1 MSVLTEERFNSGTT
15 YADFHRRL
23 TEGGGI
29 MQELLIAGEAG
40 AAAAEIDFSPYL
52 ALERPLKVLALSED
66 WCGDCTDNLPIV
78 DRIARET
85 GKLDFRIL
93 ARDENLDIDDHYL
106 KSGVF
111 RSIPVVIFM
120 DEDYNEIGHMIERP
134 DSVTELR
141 KRRRAEVHAAHPEF
155 GGIETPPDQL
165 SDEVREARFAAEL
178 ASREACRPEA
188 TAEVVRV
195 FDAIVSG
202 NK

>member
-1 MSVLTEERFNSGTT
+1 MPVLTAERFSSGTT

-93 ARDENLDIDDHYL
+93 ARDENLDIDDRYL
-106 KSGVF
+106 KNGAF

-120 DEDYNEIGHMIERP
+120 DEDFNEIGHMIERP

-141 KRRRAEVHAAHPEF
+141 IRRRQEVHAAHPEF
-155 GGIETPPDQL
+155 GGLQTPPDQL
-165 SDEVREARFAAEL
+165 SDELREARFAAEME
-178 ASREACRPEA
+178 SREACRPEA

-195 FDAIVSG
+195 FGAIVSG
-202 NK
+202 K